1 MEFQHVRT
9 CISRM
14 LTSSIRFRPNVPSQS
29 SYIQPLNRYVQPL
42 NHELDGSTSNKGIQS
57 NNRYK

>member
-1 MEFQHVRT
+1 MEFRHVRT

-14 LTSSIRFRPNVPSQS
+14 LPSSIRFRPNVPSQS